1 MKAMEKNWGNQKAR
15 RRKCAERRDASKEIK
30 VREQRLYRD
39 SSREIRARL
48 CIKGERIGA
57 KKDGTG
63 AEFAENQPISAA
75 AKSGDGDY
83 ATANET
89 TIGHDDGFHEKVSV
103 INAEEHNW
111 NEFLFLLFSDEGR
124 L

>member
-1 MKAMEKNWGNQKAR
+1 MK
-15 RRKCAERRDASKEIK
+15 
-30 VREQRLYRD
+30 
-39 SSREIRARL
+39 L
-48 CIKGERIGA
+48 CNKGER
-57 KKDGTG
+57 TG

-75 AKSGDGDY
+75 AKSDDGDY

-89 TIGHDDGFHEKVSV
+89 TIIYDDDFHEDVSV

-111 NEFLFLLFSDEGR
+111 NEFPFLLFSDEER